1 MTQCDERSQ
10 PMLLKE
16 QSSGDAAPPVSR
28 MISCATN
35 LSKNGDDDDVV
46 IALDIDIFGIFPT
59 KDSIVSQNKCVS
71 FDETSRLAL
80 LSIPP
85 LEEEGGREVADGWTA
100 VVVVLSVGG
109 ALLRW
114 SHSICWNRRKGKN
127 TSFQKIIFNS
137 QIFKIFKYFFP
148 NHPQL

>member
-16 QSSGDAAPPVSR
+16 QSSDEAAPPVSR
-28 MISCATN
+28 MVSCATN

-80 LSIPP
+80 LIIPP
-85 LEEEGGREVADGWTA
+85 LEEEGGREGADGWTA

-109 ALLRW
+109 AWLRW

-127 TSFQKIIFNS
+127 TSFGKIIFNS
-137 QIFKIFKYFFP
+137 QILFQFFSKS
-148 NHPQL
+148 LTLK

>member
-16 QSSGDAAPPVSR
+16 QSNAAPPVSR
-28 MISCATN
+28 MVSRMVSCATN

-80 LSIPP
+80 LIIPP
-85 LEEEGGREVADGWTA
+85 LEAEGGREVADGWTA
-100 VVVVLSVGG
+100 AVVVLSSFGG

-114 SHSICWNRRKGKN
+114 SHSIYWNRRKSK
-127 TSFQKIIFNS
+127 F
-137 QIFKIFKYFFP
+137 
-148 NHPQL
+148 

>member
-16 QSSGDAAPPVSR
+16 QSSDDAAALVSR
-28 MISCATN
+28 MESCATN

-80 LSIPP
+80 LIIPP
-85 LEEEGGREVADGWTA
+85 LEEEGDREGAGGWTA

-127 TSFQKIIFNS
+127 TSLWKNYLQLSNS
-137 QIFKIFKYFFP
+137 SNF
-148 NHPQL
+148 